1 MQAYRLTNCWLIRPI
16 AQSVKPVRITVV
28 HFARSHSDI
37 VRRRLDPET
46 WRLACLRS
54 RGRQLYVVV

>member
-16 AQSVKPVRITVV
+16 AQFVEPVRITVV

-37 VRRRLDPET
+37 VRRGLDPET

-54 RGRQLYVVV
+54 RRR

>member
-1 MQAYRLTNCWLIRPI
+1 MQAYRLANCWLIRPI
-16 AQSVKPVRITVV
+16 ARITVV

-37 VRRRLDPET
+37 VRRGLDPET